1 MQLHERPHGA
11 IVVVDVRMPVD
22 RESGATTALAIA
34 VKRLL
39 SSGYKTIL
47 LNVEE
52 LTVIDSVLLGAITQA
67 YTTATRAGVT
77 LKLLNVTD
85 RLRELLVITKLDRFI
100 EVAASEQSEQ
110 AELGG

>member
-22 RESGATTALAIA
+22 RESGATTAIA
-34 VKRLL
+34 VKRLV